1 MANPNADAAVK
12 PEVKTPSYAWAC
24 LAVSLL
30 AAVSIVFSWM
40 WLPGLTFPVFKSWLS
55 ANNPLFSDP
64 SNFSLLS
71 NVMGLVPVGAL
82 IMALPTT
89 ILVRKFG
96 AKMTTI
102 IGLTI
107 SFAGTLLSALTVG
120 SSFTAFLVG
129 RFILG
134 VGLATTIVAGP
145 TCISIWFPDATRG
158 RAMAIW
164 SIWAPVGI
172 FCSNFVNDGLYN
184 AVGQNVGT
192 LQLVWGG
199 LIVVCCVIFAVV
211 FRGPREDERSQVS
224 PERKPLK
231 AVLKFF
237 KSRQL
242 WCLIIMF
249 AIFNYMNYAFS
260 QYLKTWLQTPL
271 ALGGFGWDATTAGV
285 IGGLIC
291 ACGAL
296 APIGGIILDKTPKN
310 KKYLCVVAGIVGLT
324 ICCALSFRAEFF
336 IPYVIFFCIGNMMLN
351 ACCRPLVPT
360 FVFKGG
366 QTAVAFGLSLLTLGQ
381 YAGQIATSYVLAPF
395 NEGLTAASN
404 VAIQA
409 KQAVLA
415 AGGSAADFGAAI
427 GQAVQEA
434 LATGGIMVDPWLAF
448 WALVPVGVIGCLLSL
463 GVKPGKKG
471 AVKPG
476 EGKPAARSE
485 AKPGAEASSEGA
497 EK

>member
-1 MANPNADAAVK
+1 MANPNAAVAAKTDA
-12 PEVKTPSYAWAC
+12 KTPAYAWPC
-24 LAVSLL
+24 LVVSLL
-30 AAVSIVFSWM
+30 AAVSIVFAWM
-40 WLPGLTFPVFKSWLS
+40 WLPGLTFPVFKGWLS
-55 ANNPLFSDP
+55 ANNPLFQDP
-64 SNFSLLS
+64 SNFGLLS
-71 NVMGLVPVGAL
+71 NVMGLVPIGAL
-82 IMALPTT
+82 IMALPASV
-89 ILVRKFG
+89 LVRKFG
-96 AKMTTI
+96 AKVTTI
-102 IGLTI
+102 IGLCLAI
-107 SFAGTLLSALTVG
+107 VGTLISAFTVG
-120 SSFTAFLVG
+120 NNFYAFLVG

-134 VGLATTIVAGP
+134 LALSTTIVAGP
-145 TCISIWFPDATRG
+145 TCVSIWFPDSTRG

-164 SIWAPVGI
+164 SIWAPIGI
-172 FCSNFVNDGLYN
+172 FCSNFVNDGVYN
-184 AVGQNVGT
+184 IVGQNVGT
-192 LQLVWGG
+192 LQLVWAA
-199 LIVVCCVIFAVV
+199 LIVVCVIIFAVV

-231 AVLKFF
+231 DVLKFF

-296 APIGGIILDKTPKN
+296 APIGGLILDKTPKD
-310 KKYLCVVAGIVGLT
+310 KKYLCVVAGIIGLT
-324 ICCALSFRAEFF
+324 ICSCFAFRAEFF
-336 IPYVIFFCIGNMMLN
+336 IPFVIFICIGNMMLN

-381 YAGQIATSYVLAPF
+381 YAGQIATSYVFAPF
-395 NEGLTAASN
+395 NDGLTAASN
-404 VAIQA
+404 VAIEA

-415 AGGSAADFGAAI
+415 AGGTPADFGAAI
-427 GQAVQEA
+427 GQAVQQA
-434 LATGGIMVDPWLAF
+434 LATGGIMVDPSLAF
-448 WALVPVGVIGCLLSL
+448 WALVPVGIVGIILSF
-463 GVKPGKKG
+463 GVMPSKKKAAAGKPE
-471 AVKPG
+471 AKP
-476 EGKPAARSE
+476 EGKPA
-485 AKPGAEASSEGA
+485 

>member
-1 MANPNADAAVK
+1 MANPNAAAAQGA
-12 PEVKTPSYAWAC
+12 KTPSYAWPC

-40 WLPGLTFPVFKSWLS
+40 WLPGLTFPVFKSWLA
-55 ANNPLFSDP
+55 ANNPLFTDP

-71 NVMGLVPVGAL
+71 NVMGLVPIGAL

-96 AKMTTI
+96 AKVTTL
-102 IGLTI
+102 IGLGL
-107 SFAGTLLSALTVG
+107 SLAGTLLSAFTVG
-120 SSFTAFLVG
+120 SNFYAFLVG

-134 VGLATTIVAGP
+134 LGLSTTIVAGP
-145 TCISIWFPDATRG
+145 TCISIWFPDSTRG

-172 FCSNFVNDGLYN
+172 FCSNFVNDGVYS

-192 LQLVWGG
+192 LQLVWAG
-199 LIVVCCVIFAVV
+199 LIVVCGVIFAVV

-231 AVLKFF
+231 DVLKFF

-296 APIGGIILDKTPKN
+296 APIGGIILDKTPKD
-310 KKYLCVVAGIVGLT
+310 KKYLCVVTGIIGLT
-324 ICCALSFRAEFF
+324 VCCALSFKAEFF

-395 NEGLTAASN
+395 NEGLSAASN
-404 VAIQA
+404 VAVQA

-415 AGGSAADFGAAI
+415 AGGSPSDFGAAI
-427 GQAVQEA
+427 AQAVQEA
-434 LATGGIMVDPWLAF
+434 LAAGNIMVDPSLAF
-448 WALVPVGVIGCLLSL
+448 WALVPVGVVGCILSL
-463 GVKPGKKG
+463 GVKPGKKPAG
-471 AVKPG
+471 APQG
-476 EGKPAARSE
+476 GKPEQGANPVESKDE
-485 AKPGAEASSEGA
+485 QPAK
-497 EK
+497 